1 MLISKNNDAHVLG
14 FTALHIAVQENDTA
28 AVQLLLES
36 HADTN
41 IQNKYGI
48 TFWISSI
55 EINSSN
61 GTITTLDR
69 PTNPGYY
76 KH

>member
-14 FTALHIAVQENDTA
+14 FTALHIATQKNDKA

-48 TFWISSI
+48 TF
-55 EINSSN
+55 
-61 GTITTLDR
+61 
-69 PTNPGYY
+69 
-76 KH
+76 

>member
-48 TFWISSI
+48 TFY
-55 EINSSN
+55 
-61 GTITTLDR
+61 R
-69 PTNPGYY
+69 YY
-76 KH
+76 YSKEYLVLMVL